1 MLPVERLLT
10 VPLPMVVIFNILTP
24 DQHVF
29 VVHNIMPTMK
39 INSLLL
45 LLLLLCSLLTTTI
58 TALSLQ
64 TTSSR
69 RSFVAL
75 AGGAWGLATT
85 THALQERNEALCYT
99 GFFTNIWQ
107 YKCTPLGDI
116 QDEGFAKDLTNADQ
130 GTVDSLM
137 SKLELSGGSGTDGVE
152 AAAAAAIVGKEVS
165 KETNGNAK

>member
-1 MLPVERLLT
+1 
-10 VPLPMVVIFNILTP
+10 
-24 DQHVF
+24 
-29 VVHNIMPTMK
+29 MPTMMK
-39 INSLLL
+39 TTSL

-69 RSFVAL
+69 RSFVAAL
-75 AGGAWGLATT
+75 AGGAAWGATT
-85 THALQERNEALCYT
+85 TTPAAHALQERNEALCNT

-152 AAAAAAIVGKEVS
+152 AAAAIVGKEVS

>member
-1 MLPVERLLT
+1 MELIYLDTRSKHST
-10 VPLPMVVIFNILTP
+10 VDL
-24 DQHVF
+24 
-29 VVHNIMPTMK
+29 IMPTMMK
-39 INSLLL
+39 TTSL

-69 RSFVAL
+69 RSFVAAL
-75 AGGAWGLATT
+75 AGGAAAWGATT
-85 THALQERNEALCYT
+85 TTPAAHALQERNEALCNT

-152 AAAAAAIVGKEVS
+152 AAAAAIVGKEVS